1 MELRDRIIEFRR
13 VNVDELVPN
22 PKNWRTHTD
31 AQRKALKAIVAQ
43 IGFAGAE
50 LTRLLPDGRLMLIDG
65 HLRKEAFAGAT
76 LPVLV
81 TDLSEDEAD
90 AVLATYDPIG
100 AMAEANK
107 AQYEAVLKDVVAA
120 FAGLD
125 DTLAEV
131 AAGFGVQT
139 KQEAQVDPG
148 AQIDKAAE
156 LQEKWQVQL
165 GDLFEI
171 GNHRLLCGDST
182 NGDDVARV
190 MGGKLASLVVTDP
203 PYGVEY
209 ADKNKFLNTIAPGNR
224 IQEPIAGDHQS
235 KDKTQEMWRLAFK
248 NMNTAMLP
256 GAVVYCFMPQGG
268 DQMMMMMMMMGAGIE
283 PRHELIWLKNNHVLG
298 RVDYAYKHEPILY
311 AWKEGGHKFYGDFQ
325 TSILEFNKPL
335 KSDSHPTMKPVEL
348 ITHLIKN
355 SSQTNE
361 IVYDLFG
368 GSGTT
373 MVASEQIG
381 RRCRMVE
388 IEPKYCAVIL
398 ERMAGMGLEPRLVE
412 SGE

>member
-107 AQYEAVLKDVVAA
+107 AQYEAVLKDVAAA

-139 KQEAQVDPG
+139 GENKLLRGEWNED
-148 AQIDKAAE
+148 AAC
-156 LQEKWQVQL
+156 VC
-165 GDLFEI
+165 GSA
-171 GNHRLLCGDST
+171 GN
-182 NGDDVARV
+182 
-190 MGGKLASLVVTDP
+190 
-203 PYGVEY
+203 
-209 ADKNKFLNTIAPGNR
+209 
-224 IQEPIAGDHQS
+224 Q
-235 KDKTQEMWRLAFK
+235 
-248 NMNTAMLP
+248 
-256 GAVVYCFMPQGG
+256 
-268 DQMMMMMMMMGAGIE
+268 
-283 PRHELIWLKNNHVLG
+283 
-298 RVDYAYKHEPILY
+298 
-311 AWKEGGHKFYGDFQ
+311 
-325 TSILEFNKPL
+325 
-335 KSDSHPTMKPVEL
+335 
-348 ITHLIKN
+348 
-355 SSQTNE
+355 
-361 IVYDLFG
+361 
-368 GSGTT
+368 
-373 MVASEQIG
+373 
-381 RRCRMVE
+381 
-388 IEPKYCAVIL
+388 
-398 ERMAGMGLEPRLVE
+398 
-412 SGE
+412 